1 MAKIISIIQKR
12 HLITYKVLEKNDIR
26 ACGILDYKVFIE
38 LDNGKIRV
46 VSADEY
52 DIEGRTAQELIDHCE
67 KDGVSPY
74 GDRTVTI
81 DEFNEFV
88 QALQI
93 DGAKPMDAIDS
104 VLFALKESGCQCSD
118 EVQKLIENFYPNIP

>member
-26 ACGILDYKVFIE
+26 ACGFHDYKVFIE
-38 LDNGKIRV
+38 LDNGKMRV

-67 KDGVSPY
+67 KDGVRPY
-74 GDRTVTI
+74 GDKIVSI
-81 DEFNEFV
+81 KEFNEFV
-88 QALQI
+88 KAMLSE
-93 DGAKPMDAIDS
+93 GYEPMDAIDS

-118 EVQKLIENFYPNIP
+118 DVQKLIENLYPNIP

>member
-1 MAKIISIIQKR
+1 MARIISIIKER
-12 HLITYKVLEKNDIR
+12 HLVTYKVLEKTNIR
-26 ACGILDYKVFIE
+26 ACGFYDYKVFIE
-38 LDNGKIRV
+38 LDNGKTLV
-46 VSADEY
+46 VSAEEW
-52 DIEGRTAQELIDHCE
+52 DIEGRTAQELIDYCE

-104 VLFALKESGCQCSD
+104 VLFALKESGCQCSGD
-118 EVQKLIENFYPNIP
+118 VEKLIENVYPNIP

>member
-1 MAKIISIIQKR
+1 MARIISIIKER
-12 HLITYKVLEKNDIR
+12 HLITYKVSEKTNIR
-26 ACGILDYKVFIE
+26 ACGFYDYKVFIE
-38 LDNGKIRV
+38 LDNGKTLV
-46 VSADEY
+46 VSAEEW
-52 DIEGRTAQELIDHCE
+52 DIEGRTAQELIDYCE

-104 VLFALKESGCQCSD
+104 VLFALKESGCQCSGD
-118 EVQKLIENFYPNIP
+118 VEKLIENVYPNIP

>member
-12 HLITYKVLEKNDIR
+12 HLITYKVLEKSDIR

-38 LDNGKIRV
+38 LDNGKMRV

-52 DIEGRTAQELIDHCE
+52 DIEGHTAQELIDHCE
-67 KDGVSPY
+67 EDGVRPY
-74 GDRTVTI
+74 GDKIVSI
-81 DEFNEFV
+81 EEFNEFV
-88 QALQI
+88 NAMLSE
-93 DGAKPMDAIDS
+93 GYEPMHAIDS
-104 VLFALKESGCQCSD
+104 VLFSLKESGCKCSD